1 MDKMNVISITS
12 DLDAL
17 NKDMQDWS
25 FLPMELK
32 MRSNDE
38 CIRQYGMTVPSL
50 YNKLKLDILKSG
62 EQDIP
67 SNIKPLSNDSQVE
80 LEGVFD
86 ELSVNGA
93 DNVPVEFN
101 FGDIEKSRQLQQN
114 PLIVIID
121 PTDSEEEVASK
132 IASYNALTEKFK
144 RLSDSYSFELYGF
157 NVRNMYKMVLS
168 GIWTSDAEDEEEGS
182 NILSVNEAT
191 NLTEPLSDIENFE
204 SIIEGTMDLY
214 NEAFLSGDILSMAK
228 FWSEN
233 IENKPLHHRIETD
246 NRGFYRIRE
255 LSEPAT
261 ALPWYTVKEQ
271 FAMGITPNI
280 DPGRRY
286 LDQIKEA
293 MAEYKANPSDE
304 TANKL
309 LELGWNYEVDINPG
323 TIKAA
328 RKHYVSEMN
337 KVEVYD
343 IRSFNEYDMMD
354 RQEGDPVPVYFVIYD
369 EGGIR
374 LSLESDLLRTVAPV
388 GSRGVNVAGLAKVFV
403 TFVNSV
409 EDLDLER
416 FKSYKT
422 LEVYDKMIRPDH
434 DKEIASKCIDAIA
447 QMSKKPI
454 SDSYHY
460 NTYIVYDGPMAEYD
474 YRRTDQIVDT
484 LLHHTKELIDDNG
497 ITESMYTI
505 SRLKPTTI

>member
-93 DNVPVEFN
+93 DNVPVDFN

-168 GIWTSDAEDEEEGS
+168 GIWTSDAEDEDTGS
-182 NILSVNEAT
+182 NIVFGEST
-191 NLTEPLSDIENFE
+191 KLTEPLSDIENYE
-204 SIIEGTMDLY
+204 SIMEGTRDLY
-214 NEAFLSGDILSMAK
+214 NEAFLSGDIISMGKYWSDGIDKPVYNKIEIMYRNAGDIRTLSA
-228 FWSEN
+228 
-233 IENKPLHHRIETD
+233 
-246 NRGFYRIRE
+246 
-255 LSEPAT
+255 PAS
-261 ALPWYTVKEQ
+261 ALPWYTVQEQ

-280 DPGRRY
+280 DPERRY
-286 LDQIKEA
+286 LDQVKEA
-293 MAEYKANPSDE
+293 MDEYKKNPSND
-304 TANKL
+304 TINRV

-323 TIKAA
+323 SIKAA
-328 RKHYVSEMN
+328 RGHYLYEMLKTN
-337 KVEVYD
+337 VYD
-343 IRSFNEYDMMD
+343 IRSFNEYDMIEM
-354 RQEGDPVPVYFVIYD
+354 QEDDPIPVYFVIYD
-369 EGGIR
+369 TGIR
-374 LSLESDLLRTVAPV
+374 LSLDSDLLRSVAPA
-388 GSRGVNVAGLAKVFV
+388 GSKGVNLAGPGKVYV
-403 TFVNSV
+403 TFVKSI

-422 LEVYDKMIRPDH
+422 LEIYDKLIRPDH
-434 DKEIASKCIDAIA
+434 EIEIANKCIDTIA
-447 QMSKKPI
+447 QISKKPI
-454 SDSYHY
+454 GTSRHY
-460 NTYIVYDGPMAEYD
+460 NVYLVYDGLMSEYD
-474 YRRTDQIVDT
+474 YKRTDQIVDT
-484 LLHHTKELIDDNG
+484 LLHHADELLKDNN
-497 ITESMYTI
+497 ITETAFVLDI
-505 SRLKPTTI
+505 LKPTTI